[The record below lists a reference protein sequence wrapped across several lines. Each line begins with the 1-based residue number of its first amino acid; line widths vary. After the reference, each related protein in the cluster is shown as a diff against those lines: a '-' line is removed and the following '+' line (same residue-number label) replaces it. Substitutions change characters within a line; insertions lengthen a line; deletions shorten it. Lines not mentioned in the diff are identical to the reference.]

1 MPGQMTG
8 GGHLPRRGI
17 MSHMRRMPQL
27 SLSTTF
33 AALSLL
39 TIAVITTVQAS
50 VQWALLRHDLLE
62 RESVATGQIVRA
74 DADATLRPEDFT
86 EWQTPDAVARF
97 ERFARRALLTPDI
110 RRVKIYNSE
119 MRVVWSDEPRLI
131 GERFPDNE
139 RLARALQGETI
150 VHLAAGGQPENRYEV
165 DLEEAMEVYVPLVLS
180 GRTPGTA
187 RIAAVVEVYKD
198 RSQAAASIA
207 RGQRTIIGTSMAGA
221 VVLFLTLFGLVR
233 RASRR
238 LAHQSL
244 DLARQSEALTIA
256 HRELRATQEQ
266 LRQRERLAAIGEVS
280 AAVAHG
286 IRNPLANI
294 QASSQVTMDT
304 GTGGRHL
311 DRIIS
316 ETDRLNRWL
325 HSLLDMVRPFKV
337 RLAPVGINALVSD
350 VADLLR
356 ERATTAGITMDL
368 ALAPGAPTL
377 LGDDVQ
383 LQQAVLSVIENA
395 LDALPPGGI
404 LTVRTERAAGD
415 TVAIVVEDDGPGIPP
430 EERARVFEPFFTTK
444 SRGTGL
450 GLAITHKVVEGHR
463 GTVTVEPRTPAGT
476 RVRIVLPVSPAVE
489 EPV

>member
-1 MPGQMTG
+1 MDRI
-8 GGHLPRRGI
+8 PR
-17 MSHMRRMPQL
+17 P

-39 TIAVITTVQAS
+39 TIAVITTVQAG
-50 VQWALLRHDLLE
+50 VQWVLLRDDLLE
-62 RESVATGQIVRA
+62 RESAATGQIVRA
-74 DADATLRPEDFT
+74 DADATLRPEDFGA
-86 EWQTPDAVARF
+86 WRTPDAAARF
-97 ERFARRALLTPDI
+97 ERFARRALLNPDV
-110 RRVKIYNSE
+110 RRVKIYNGE
-119 MRVVWSDEPRLI
+119 MRVVWSDEARLI
-131 GERFPDNE
+131 GESFTDNA
-139 RLARALQGETI
+139 RLGRALQGETI
-150 VHLAAGGQPENRYEV
+150 VRLTRGGHVENVYEG
-165 DLEEAMEVYVPLVLS
+165 DLQDAVEVYVPLVLS

-187 RIAAVVEVYKD
+187 RIAGVVELFKD
-198 RSQAAASIA
+198 RSQMAASIS
-207 RGQRTIIGTSMAGA
+207 RGQRTIISTSLAGA
-221 VVLFLTLFGLVR
+221 VVLFVTLFGLVR

-238 LAHQSL
+238 LARQAH
-244 DLARQSEALTIA
+244 DLARQTEALGTA

-266 LRQRERLAAIGEVS
+266 LRRRERLAAIGEVS

-294 QASSQVTMDT
+294 RASAQVAMDT
-304 GTGGRHL
+304 GIGGRHL

-325 HSLLDMVRPFKV
+325 HALLDMVRPFKV
-337 RLAPVGINALVSD
+337 RLAPVAVNALVSD

-356 ERATTAGITMDL
+356 ERAVAAGVTMDL
-368 ALAPGAPTL
+368 ALAAGAPTL
-377 LGDDVQ
+377 AGDDVQ

-395 LDALPPGGI
+395 LDALPRGGT
-404 LTVRTERAAGD
+404 LTVRTERAGD
-415 TVAIVVEDDGPGIPP
+415 DEVAIVVDDDGPGIPP
-430 EERARVFEPFFTTK
+430 EARARVFEPFFTTK

-463 GTVTVEPRTPAGT
+463 GRVSVEPRTPAGT

>member
-1 MPGQMTG
+1 M
-8 GGHLPRRGI
+8 
-17 MSHMRRMPQL
+17 

-39 TIAVITTVQAS
+39 TIAVITTVQAG
-50 VQWALLRHDLLE
+50 VQWVLLRDDLLE
-62 RESVATGQIVRA
+62 RESTATGQTVRA
-74 DADATLRPEDFT
+74 DADASLRPEDFAA
-86 EWQTPDAVARF
+86 WQTPEAAARF
-97 ERFARRALLTPDI
+97 ERFARRALLNPDV
-110 RRVKIYNSE
+110 RRVKIYNAD
-119 MRVVWSDEPRLI
+119 MRVVWSDEARLI
-131 GERFPDNE
+131 GERFTDNA

-150 VHLAAGGQPENRYEV
+150 VHLAHGGQSENVYERN
-165 DLEEAMEVYVPLVLS
+165 LQQALEVYVPLVLS

-187 RIAAVVEVYKD
+187 RIDAVVELYKD
-198 RSQAAASIA
+198 RSQVAASLS
-207 RGQRTIIGTSMAGA
+207 RGQRTIVGTSVAGA
-221 VVLFLTLFGLVR
+221 LVLFVTLFGLVR

-238 LAHQSL
+238 LAHQAH
-244 DLARQSEALTIA
+244 DIARQTEALATA
-256 HRELRATQEQ
+256 DRELRATQEQ
-266 LRQRERLAAIGEVS
+266 LRRRERLAAIGEVS

-294 QASSQVTMDT
+294 RASAQVAMDT
-304 GTGGRHL
+304 GVGGRHL

-337 RLAPVGINALVSD
+337 RLAPVGVNALVTD
-350 VADLLR
+350 VVDLLR
-356 ERATTAGITMDL
+356 ERAETAGVTMDL
-368 ALAPGAPTL
+368 ALASGTPTL

-395 LDALPPGGI
+395 LDALPRGGV
-404 LTVRTERAAGD
+404 LTVRTELEGQEA
-415 TVAIVVEDDGPGIPP
+415 VAITVEDDGPGIPP

-450 GLAITHKVVEGHR
+450 GLAITHKVVDGHR
-463 GTVTVEPRTPAGT
+463 GRVTVEPRAPAGT

>member
-1 MPGQMTG
+1 MDRVRQP
-8 GGHLPRRGI
+8 
-17 MSHMRRMPQL
+17 

-39 TIAVITTVQAS
+39 TIAVITTVQAG
-50 VQWALLRHDLLE
+50 VQWILLRDDLLE
-62 RESVATGQIVRA
+62 RESMATGQIVRA
-74 DADATLRPEDFT
+74 DADATLRPEDFAG
-86 EWQTPDAVARF
+86 WQTPEAAARF
-97 ERFARRALLTPDI
+97 ERFARRALLNPDV

-119 MRVVWSDEPRLI
+119 MRVVWSDEPRLV
-131 GERFPDNE
+131 GEHFADNA
-139 RLARALQGETI
+139 RLRRALQGETI
-150 VHLAAGGQPENRYEV
+150 ARLTRGGHAENVYEG
-165 DLEEAMEVYVPLVLS
+165 DLQDAVEVYVPLVLS

-187 RIAAVVEVYKD
+187 RIAGVVELYKD
-198 RSQAAASIA
+198 RSQMAASIS
-207 RGQRTIIGTSMAGA
+207 RGQRTIIGTSIAGA
-221 VVLFLTLFGLVR
+221 AVLFVTLFGLVR

-238 LAHQSL
+238 LGRQAH
-244 DLARQSEALTIA
+244 DLARQTEALATA
-256 HRELRATQEQ
+256 DRELRATQEQ

-294 QASSQVTMDT
+294 RASAQVAMDT
-304 GTGGRHL
+304 GIGGRHL

-325 HSLLDMVRPFKV
+325 HALLDMVRPFKV
-337 RLAPVGINALVSD
+337 RLAPVAVNALVSD

-356 ERATTAGITMDL
+356 ERAVAAGVTMDL
-368 ALAPGAPTL
+368 ALAAGAPTL
-377 LGDDVQ
+377 VGDDVQ

-395 LDALPPGGI
+395 LDALPRGGT
-404 LTVRTERAAGD
+404 LTVRTERAGD
-415 TVAIVVEDDGPGIPP
+415 DEVAIVVDDDGPGIPP
-430 EERARVFEPFFTTK
+430 EARARVFEPFFTTK

-463 GTVTVEPRTPAGT
+463 GHVSVEPRTPAGT

>member
-1 MPGQMTG
+1 
-8 GGHLPRRGI
+8 
-17 MSHMRRMPQL
+17 MSRLRQL

-39 TIAVITTVQAS
+39 TIAVITTVQAG
-50 VQWALLRHDLLE
+50 VQWVLLRDDLLE
-62 RESVATGQIVRA
+62 RESAATGQIVRA
-74 DADATLRPEDFT
+74 DADATLRPEDFAS
-86 EWQTPDAVARF
+86 WRTPDAVARF
-97 ERFARRALLTPDI
+97 ERFARRALLNPDV
-110 RRVKIYNSE
+110 RRVKIYNGE
-119 MRVVWSDEPRLI
+119 MRVVWSDEARLI
-131 GERFPDNE
+131 GESFADNP
-139 RLARALQGETI
+139 RLGRALQGETI
-150 VHLAAGGQPENRYEV
+150 VRLTHGGQAENVYEG
-165 DLEEAMEVYVPLVLS
+165 DLQDAVEVYVPLVLS

-187 RIAAVVEVYKD
+187 RIAGVVELYKD
-198 RSQAAASIA
+198 RSQMAASIW
-207 RGQRTIIGTSMAGA
+207 RGQRTIIGTSIAGA
-221 VVLFLTLFGLVR
+221 VVLFVTLFGLVR

-238 LAHQSL
+238 LGHQAH
-244 DLARQSEALTIA
+244 DLARQTEALATA

-294 QASSQVTMDT
+294 RASAQVAMDT
-304 GTGGRHL
+304 GIGGRHL

-325 HSLLDMVRPFKV
+325 HALLDMVRPFKV
-337 RLAPVGINALVSD
+337 RLAPVAVNALVSD

-356 ERATTAGITMDL
+356 ERAAAAGVSMNL
-368 ALAPGAPTL
+368 ALAAGAPTL
-377 LGDDVQ
+377 VGDDVQ

-395 LDALPPGGI
+395 LDALPRGGT
-404 LTVRTERAAGD
+404 LTVRTERAGD
-415 TVAIVVEDDGPGIPP
+415 DEVAIVVDDDGPGIPP
-430 EERARVFEPFFTTK
+430 EARARVFEPFFTTK

-450 GLAITHKVVEGHR
+450 GLAITHKIVEGHR
-463 GTVTVEPRTPAGT
+463 GRVSVEPRAPAGT

>member
-1 MPGQMTG
+1 MGKDAENPGM
-8 GGHLPRRGI
+8 
-17 MSHMRRMPQL
+17 
-27 SLSTTF
+27 SLSRTF

-39 TIAVITTVQAS
+39 TIAVITTVQAG

-62 RESVATGQIVRA
+62 RESTDTSQAVRA
-74 DADATLRPEDFT
+74 DADATLRPEDFSA
-86 EWQTPDAVARF
+86 WQTPEAAARF
-97 ERFARRALLTPDI
+97 GRFARRALLNPEV
-110 RRVKIYNSE
+110 RRVKIYSAD
-119 MRVVWSDEPRLI
+119 MRVVWSDEARLI
-131 GERFPDNE
+131 GKAFPDNP

-150 VHLAAGGQPENRYEV
+150 VHLAHGGQAENPYER
-165 DLEEAMEVYVPLVLS
+165 DLQDAVEVYIPLVLS

-187 RIAAVVEVYKD
+187 RIAAVVELYKD
-198 RSQAAASIA
+198 GSHMAASVS
-207 RGQRTIIGTSMAGA
+207 RGQRTIIGTSIAGA
-221 VVLFLTLFGLVR
+221 LVLFITLFGLVR
-233 RASRR
+233 RASWR
-238 LAHQSL
+238 
-244 DLARQSEALTIA
+244 LARQARDLALQTDALATA

-294 QASSQVTMDT
+294 RASAQVAMDT
-304 GTGGRHL
+304 GTDGRHL

-316 ETDRLNRWL
+316 ETDRLDRWL

-337 RLAPVGINALVSD
+337 RLAPIGVNALVTD
-350 VADLLR
+350 VANLLR
-356 ERATTAGITMDL
+356 ERATAAGVTMDL

-395 LDALPPGGI
+395 LDALPRGGV
-404 LTVRTERAAGD
+404 LTVRTERTGD
-415 TVAIVVEDDGPGIPP
+415 DAIAITVEDNGPGIPP

-463 GTVTVEPRTPAGT
+463 GRVSVEPRTPAGT
-476 RVRIVLPVSPAVE
+476 RVRMVLPLSPAVE

>member
-1 MPGQMTG
+1 MLTAPGM
-8 GGHLPRRGI
+8 
-17 MSHMRRMPQL
+17 

-39 TIAVITTVQAS
+39 TIAVITTVQAG
-50 VQWALLRHDLLE
+50 VQWTLLRNDLLE
-62 RESVATGQIVRA
+62 RESTANAQTVRA
-74 DADATLRPEDFT
+74 DADATLRPDDFAT
-86 EWQTPDAVARF
+86 WQTPDAAARF
-97 ERFARRALLTPDI
+97 ERFARRALLNPDV
-110 RRVKIYNSE
+110 RRVKIYNAD
-119 MRVVWSDEPRLI
+119 MRVVWSDEARLI
-131 GERFPDNE
+131 GQRFADNE

-150 VHLAAGGQPENRYEV
+150 VRLAHGGQAENVYEG
-165 DLEEAMEVYVPLVLS
+165 DLKDAIEVYVPLVLS

-187 RIAAVVEVYKD
+187 RIAAVIELYKD
-198 RSQAAASIA
+198 RSQVAASIA

-221 VVLFLTLFGLVR
+221 LVLFVTLFGLVR

-238 LAHQSL
+238 LAHQAS
-244 DLARQSEALTIA
+244 DLARQTEALATA
-256 HRELRATQEQ
+256 DRELRATQEQ

-294 QASSQVTMDT
+294 RASAQVAMDT
-304 GTGGRHL
+304 GVGGRHL

-316 ETDRLNRWL
+316 ETDRLDRWL

-337 RLAPVGINALVSD
+337 RLAPVGVNALVTD
-350 VADLLR
+350 VVDLLR
-356 ERATTAGITMDL
+356 ERATGAGVTMEL
-368 ALAPGAPTL
+368 ALAAGTPTL

-395 LDALPPGGI
+395 LDALPRGGV
-404 LTVRTERAAGD
+404 LTVRTERAGEEA
-415 TVAIVVEDDGPGIPP
+415 VAITVDDDGPGIPP

-463 GTVTVEPRTPAGT
+463 GRVTVEPRAPKGT

>member
-1 MPGQMTG
+1 MSWF
-8 GGHLPRRGI
+8 PR
-17 MSHMRRMPQL
+17 P

-39 TIAVITTVQAS
+39 TIAVITTVQAG
-50 VQWALLRHDLLE
+50 VQWVLLRDDLLE
-62 RESVATGQIVRA
+62 RESAATGQIVRA
-74 DADATLRPEDFT
+74 DADATLRLEDFAG
-86 EWQTPDAVARF
+86 WQTPEAVARF
-97 ERFARRALLTPDI
+97 ERFARRALLNPDV
-110 RRVKIYNSE
+110 RRVKIYNGE
-119 MRVVWSDEPRLI
+119 MRVVWSDEGRLI
-131 GERFPDNE
+131 GERFADNG
-139 RLARALQGETI
+139 RLGRALQGETI
-150 VHLAAGGQPENRYEV
+150 VRLTQGGHAENLYEG
-165 DLEEAMEVYVPLVLS
+165 DLQDAVEVYVPLVLS

-187 RIAAVVEVYKD
+187 RIAGVVELYKD
-198 RSQAAASIA
+198 RSQVAASIW
-207 RGQRTIIGTSMAGA
+207 RGQRTIIGTSLAGA
-221 VVLFLTLFGLVR
+221 AVLFVTLFGLVR

-238 LAHQSL
+238 LAAQAH
-244 DLARQSEALTIA
+244 DLARQTEALATA
-256 HRELRATQEQ
+256 DRELRATQEQ

-294 QASSQVTMDT
+294 RASAQVAMDT
-304 GTGGRHL
+304 GIGGRHL

-325 HSLLDMVRPFKV
+325 HALLDMVRPFKV
-337 RLAPVGINALVSD
+337 RLAPVAVNALVTD

-356 ERATTAGITMDL
+356 ERAAAAGVKMEL

-377 LGDDVQ
+377 VGDDVQ

-395 LDALPPGGI
+395 LDALPRGGT
-404 LTVRTERAAGD
+404 LTVRTERAGD
-415 TVAIVVEDDGPGIPP
+415 EELAIVVEDDGPGIPA
-430 EERARVFEPFFTTK
+430 EARARVFEPFFTTK

-463 GTVTVEPRTPAGT
+463 GRVSVEPRAPAGT

-489 EPV
+489 ERV

>member
-1 MPGQMTG
+1 MART
-8 GGHLPRRGI
+8 PR
-17 MSHMRRMPQL
+17 L

-39 TIAVITTVQAS
+39 TIAVITTVQAG

-62 RESVATGQIVRA
+62 RESVATGQAVRA
-74 DADATLRPEDFT
+74 DADGTLRPEDFAA
-86 EWQTPDAVARF
+86 WQSPEATARF
-97 ERFARRALLTPDI
+97 ERFARRALLNPDV
-110 RRVKIYNSE
+110 RRVKIYNAD
-119 MRVVWSDEPRLI
+119 MRVVWSDEARLI
-131 GERFPDNE
+131 GERFADNE
-139 RLARALQGETI
+139 RLARALQGETV
-150 VHLAAGGQPENRYEV
+150 VHLAHGRQSENMYDV
-165 DLEEAMEVYVPLVLS
+165 DLAEAVEVYVPLVLS

-198 RSQAAASIA
+198 RSLAAASIS
-207 RGQRTIIGTSMAGA
+207 RGQRTIIGTSVAGA

-233 RASRR
+233 RASTR
-238 LAHQSL
+238 LARQAH
-244 DLARQSEALTIA
+244 DLARQTEALATA
-256 HRELRATQEQ
+256 DRELRATQEQ

-294 QASSQVTMDT
+294 RASAQVAMDT
-304 GTGGRHL
+304 GVGGRHL

-337 RLAPVGINALVSD
+337 RLAPVGINALVTD
-350 VADLLR
+350 VTELLR
-356 ERATTAGITMDL
+356 ERAVAAGVTMEV
-368 ALAPGAPTL
+368 ALSPGAPTL

-395 LDALPPGGI
+395 LDALPRGGM
-404 LTVRTERAAGD
+404 LSVRTERAAGD
-415 TVAIVVEDDGPGIPP
+415 TVAIIVEDNGPGIPA
-430 EERARVFEPFFTTK
+430 EERAHVFEPFYTTK

-463 GTVTVEPRTPAGT
+463 GTVTVEPRSPAGT

-489 EPV
+489 EAV